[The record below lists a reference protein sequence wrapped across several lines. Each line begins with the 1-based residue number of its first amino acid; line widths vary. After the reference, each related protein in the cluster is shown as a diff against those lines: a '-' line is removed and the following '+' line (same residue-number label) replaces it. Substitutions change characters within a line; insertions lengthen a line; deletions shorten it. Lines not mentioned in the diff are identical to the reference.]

1 MTCGIFLGLAL
12 ESEGLY
18 VLAFPLSDL
27 VINFQRRLD
36 LFLTEF
42 CVTTFQDF
50 IPLCLNKCG

>member
-1 MTCGIFLGLAL
+1 MTCGKFLGIAL
-12 ESEGLY
+12 ESDGLY

-42 CVTTFQDF
+42 CVTYDF
-50 IPLCLNKCG
+50 PRFYSSVFE